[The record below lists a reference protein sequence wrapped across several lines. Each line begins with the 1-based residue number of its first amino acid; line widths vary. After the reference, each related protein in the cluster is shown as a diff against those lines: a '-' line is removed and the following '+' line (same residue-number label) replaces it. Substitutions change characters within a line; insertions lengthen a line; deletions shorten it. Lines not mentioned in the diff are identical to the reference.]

1 MDLSPSKVDINIF
14 GYQNI
19 VNALPRMLGDNSQ
32 SNVQLVHM
40 KYLQPVNNS
49 NHI

>member
-14 GYQNI
+14 EYQNI

-32 SNVQLVHM
+32 SIVQLVHM
-40 KYLQPVNNS
+40 KQK
-49 NHI
+49 